1 MINKMKNLK
10 PKVESI
16 LRQNMRCRDS
26 DSILYATLL
35 YYEMGD
41 ERLHS
46 MSGYELLKVISE
58 DVYPSYDTIARVR
71 RKLQNEDESLRGKN
85 YNERHHLEAEV
96 RTNIS
101 SL

>member
-1 MINKMKNLK
+1 MINKMKTLK

-16 LRQNMRCRDS
+16 LRHNKRCRDS
-26 DSILYATLL
+26 DSILYANLL
-35 YYEMGD
+35 YFEIG
-41 ERLHS
+41 EE
-46 MSGYELLKVISE
+46 ELAMMTALQLLQVISE
-58 DVYPSYDTIARVR
+58 DKYPSYDTIARVR
-71 RKLQNEDESLRGKN
+71 RKLQSEDETLRGKN